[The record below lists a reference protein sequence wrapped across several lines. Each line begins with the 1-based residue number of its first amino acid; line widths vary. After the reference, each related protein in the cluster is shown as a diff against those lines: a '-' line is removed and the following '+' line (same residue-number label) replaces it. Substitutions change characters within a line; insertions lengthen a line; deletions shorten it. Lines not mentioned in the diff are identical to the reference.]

1 MKCLGMDLGTKTL
14 GLATSDRLG
23 LISSPY
29 KTIRYDDINSLVD
42 EVLKIINEEHIEQ
55 LVLGYPKNMNNS
67 LGFAVERTNE
77 FKELLQTKTN
87 LPIALIDERLSTVE
101 AENMLISSDVSRKSR
116 KKVIDSIAAS
126 IILDTY
132 LRRME
137 RKWIYEC
144 RRSKIN
150 C

>member
-137 RKWIYEC
+137 RK
-144 RRSKIN
+144 
-150 C
+150 